1 MKARVKACRRA
12 GVPLVGIETSDY
24 AAAEIE
30 ILSALNG
37 KKDTTPLVRW
47 DMIRGAQGVNPL
59 GNEWVGMIAGGQD
72 PRIATCNPTEFASI
86 CSSLPNDAVCL
97 LYGAALVLADQQ
109 ARMPYAQALWNLR
122 DVLKQRGATVF
133 VMGPLGWTLPP
144 ELVGD
149 VVMLSHAL
157 PSEQQLREIATEVM
171 KSANVTTDD
180 AGLDRIV
187 DAVAGIK
194 AYAAE
199 NEIAMSLSKDGV
211 DYDLLW
217 SGKCKAIEQT
227 KGLSVYRGKDT
238 EDEVAG
244 YDSAKQFLKLLFAG
258 DEKYRILVWIDEVE
272 KHFAG
277 NAGDL
282 SGTSQEM
289 TGNLL
294 SWWQNTSA
302 TGIMFYGVSGSGK
315 SAMAKAA
322 ASMAGCPLIS
332 LDFSGLKGSL
342 VGESGARL
350 RAALQA
356 VDAMGRGRV
365 LVISTCNGVAVL
377 APEMRRRLGG
387 LGVFFFDLP
396 TEDERAGIWT
406 VWMKKSGLAV
416 QTLPVDTGWTGAEIA
431 QCCTVARKL
440 NIPLVSAAKWVVPI
454 SRSSANVIEE
464 QRQQASGK
472 FLSASSEGIYTYTKM
487 AQPMSGRKVEV

>member
-1 MKARVKACRRA
+1 
-12 GVPLVGIETSDY
+12 
-24 AAAEIE
+24 
-30 ILSALNG
+30 
-37 KKDTTPLVRW
+37 
-47 DMIRGAQGVNPL
+47 MICTDGEQS
-59 GNEWVGMIAGGQD
+59 QD
-72 PRIATCNPTEFASI
+72 PRIVTGNAVEF
-86 CSSLPNDAVCL
+86 CSLLMQLPDGGVCIMYAVGL
-97 LYGAALVLADQQ
+97 MLGDSQRLPLSQ
-109 ARMPYAQALWNLR
+109 AIWNLR
-122 DVLKQRGATVF
+122 DTLKQRGATVF
-133 VMGPLGWTLPP
+133 MLGPLGWTLPP

-149 VVMLSHAL
+149 VVMISQPL
-157 PSEQQLREIATEVM
+157 PSEDDLRVIAREVIS
-171 KSANVTTDD
+171 SAKVEVDD
-180 AGLDRIV
+180 ACLERVV

-199 NEIAMSLSKDGV
+199 NEIAMALSKSGIDHGQ
-211 DYDLLW
+211 LW

-227 KGLSVYRGKDT
+227 KGLSVWKGGDT
-238 EDEVAG
+238 ADDVAG
-244 YDSAKQFLKLLFAG
+244 NAAAKEFLRLLFSG
-258 DEKYRILVWIDEVE
+258 RDKYRLIVWIDEVE
-272 KHFAG
+272 KHFSG

-289 TGNLL
+289 TGTLL
-294 SWWQNTSA
+294 SWWQNTNT

-377 APEMRRRLGG
+377 SPEMRRRLGG

-396 TEDERAGIWT
+396 NAEERRGIWD
-406 VWMKKSGLAV
+406 VWMRKAEIGD
-416 QTLPVDTGWTGAEIA
+416 QQLPDDTGWTGAEIA
-431 QCCTVARKL
+431 QCCTVSRKL
-440 NIPLVSAAKWVVPI
+440 GIPLVKASRWVVPI

-487 AQPMSGRKVEV
+487 AAPVSGRKVEV